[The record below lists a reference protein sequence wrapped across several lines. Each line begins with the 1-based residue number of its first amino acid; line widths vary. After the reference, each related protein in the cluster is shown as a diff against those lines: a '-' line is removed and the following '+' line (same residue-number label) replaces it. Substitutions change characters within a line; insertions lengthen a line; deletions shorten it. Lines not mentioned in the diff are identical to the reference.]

1 MSKRLSIRL
10 VAGVW
15 CLAAFIFVQAYSS
28 ILFTYVVTPVNL
40 PLVNSVYDIVDRN
53 DIRLFLNKGMALDVF
68 TSVSLHNLFDV
79 NKDYSFY
86 YCVAIKGTKR
96 DWNFFQIGQQIEIL
110 PQRREMRFVRVRQPN
125 YTRIK
130 KCFRACKTIF
140 SITKLLMLN

>member
-1 MSKRLSIRL
+1 VSKRLSFRL

-15 CLAAFIFVQAYSS
+15 CLAAFIIVQAYSS

-40 PLVNSVYDIVDRN
+40 PLVNSVHDIVERN

-86 YCVAIKGTKR
+86 YCVAILKR
-96 DWNFFQIGQQIEIL
+96 NQTGLEFFS
-110 PQRREMRFVRVRQPN
+110 N
-125 YTRIK
+125 WAT
-130 KCFRACKTIF
+130 
-140 SITKLLMLN
+140 N